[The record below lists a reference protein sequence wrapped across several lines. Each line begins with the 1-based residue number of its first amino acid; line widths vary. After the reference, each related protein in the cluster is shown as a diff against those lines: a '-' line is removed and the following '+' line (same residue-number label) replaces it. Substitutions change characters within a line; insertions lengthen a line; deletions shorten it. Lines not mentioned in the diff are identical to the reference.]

1 MKNIILKILNNT
13 WGLLIF
19 SLVSGLAYFAVIY
32 RFILQHTAVGGQL
45 LGLFMLPLIM
55 CGAALVLV
63 KLIKQCLS
71 DGRDSTAVTVF
82 VLHVLFIA
90 VTAATAVAAVIA

>member
-1 MKNIILKILNNT
+1 MKNLILKILKNT

-19 SLVSGLAYFAVIY
+19 ALLSGLAYFAFVY
-32 RFILQHTAVGGQL
+32 KFILQHTQFGGQL

-63 KLIKQCLS
+63 KVIKQCLI
-71 DGRDSTAVTVF
+71 DEREGAAVTVF
-82 VLHVLFIA
+82 LLHVLFIIIAA
-90 VTAATAVAAVIA
+90 VTVAATLMI